1 MAVSSA
7 EARAAVD
14 SNPLWYHT
22 LEVAPGV
29 LTPGWFDL
37 RPVLDRIPWPDLR
50 GKRCLDIATYDGC
63 LAFEMERRGA
73 AEVWATDVPNHEDW
87 DWMPRERDKGVEY
100 LAAVAGQ
107 KGRGFE
113 IAAELLE
120 SKVQRRF
127 VNIYDLDPAD
137 MGQFDVVVCGS
148 LLLHLADPF
157 RALAGVRRVCNGIF
171 LTVEVFDAL
180 STVFG
185 RGRPMMFIEG
195 EEGRWMIP
203 NLAGQ
208 KKMLDIAG
216 FDLVTVGRP
225 FAEPVGV
232 SHPPLT
238 NTLNDRLNRLICRGP
253 GVPVRPIV
261 CRPSTRNAR

>member
-1 MAVSSA
+1 MAVNPA
-7 EARAAVD
+7 DARAAVE

-22 LEVAPGV
+22 IEVAPGV

-37 RPVLDRIPWPDLR
+37 RSVMDRIPWPDLR
-50 GKRCLDIATYDGC
+50 GKRCLDVATYDGS

-73 AEVWATDVPNHEDW
+73 AEVWATDVPNHDDW

-113 IAAELLE
+113 IAAEMLG

-127 VNIYDLDPAD
+127 VNVYDLDPQE

-148 LLLHLADPF
+148 LLLHLRDPF
-157 RALAGVRRVCNGIF
+157 RALAGIRRMCNGVFVSI
-171 LTVEVFDAL
+171 EVFDAL
-180 STVFG
+180 SSVIG
-185 RGRPMMFIEG
+185 RKRPILYLEG
-195 EEGRWMIP
+195 DEGRWTIP

-208 KKMLDIAG
+208 RKMLEVAG
-216 FDLVTVGRP
+216 FDVLTVGKP
-225 FAEPVGV
+225 FAEPIGT

-238 NTLNDRLNRLICRGP
+238 HTLRDRLNHYICKGR

-261 CRPSTRNAR
+261 CRPSTLS